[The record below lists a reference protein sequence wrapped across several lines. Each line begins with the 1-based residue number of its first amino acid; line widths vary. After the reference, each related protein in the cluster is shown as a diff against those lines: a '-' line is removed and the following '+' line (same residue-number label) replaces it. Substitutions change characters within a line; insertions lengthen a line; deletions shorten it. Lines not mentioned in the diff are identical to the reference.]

1 MRILLAGATGVIG
14 RPLLTLLA
22 GAGHAVT
29 GTTRSAA
36 RAPIISDAGAT
47 PAVVDVF
54 DAAALREVARAARP
68 EVVIHQLTDLPEEP
82 DPGKIAAS
90 LAANARIRIEGTP
103 NLIAAAKA
111 AGARRMI
118 AQSIAFAYAPGPEPR
133 AETDPLLPTA
143 NSVSAKGVHALED
156 AVTGTPGL
164 DGIVLRYGRLYG
176 PGTWTLVAQGRGPL
190 HVDAAAHAAMLALAR
205 GSPGIYNIAED
216 DGALTISK
224 AREQLGFDPSFRL

>member
-82 DPGKIAAS
+82 DPEKIAAS

-118 AQSIAFAYAPGPEPR
+118 AQSIAFAYAPGPR
-133 AETDPLLPTA
+133 AA
-143 NSVSAKGVHALED
+143 RRNRS
-156 AVTGTPGL
+156 
-164 DGIVLRYGRLYG
+164 
-176 PGTWTLVAQGRGPL
+176 
-190 HVDAAAHAAMLALAR
+190 LAAR
-205 GSPGIYNIAED
+205 GNRRASTHLRTP
-216 DGALTISK
+216 
-224 AREQLGFDPSFRL
+224 

>member
-1 MRILLAGATGVIG
+1 TSSPRTGALSPRTSTAIRSACSVRRSTWITRPSNGQASPSPTSRIRTPSNKAAGPFRMRILLAGSTGVIG
-14 RPLLTLLA
+14 RPLLTLPA
-22 GAGHAVT
+22 RAGHTVT
-29 GTTRSAA
+29 GTARAAA

-133 AETDPLLPTA
+133 AETDPL
-143 NSVSAKGVHALED
+143 
-156 AVTGTPGL
+156 
-164 DGIVLRYGRLYG
+164 
-176 PGTWTLVAQGRGPL
+176 
-190 HVDAAAHAAMLALAR
+190 
-205 GSPGIYNIAED
+205 
-216 DGALTISK
+216 
-224 AREQLGFDPSFRL
+224 